1 MRIFFFQVLHVSP
14 KFPYLASWCLLPP
27 TWPHPVH
34 LDLLGHHINL
44 NDNNNDPMA
53 TMTII
58 FTSSH
63 HHGATTT
70 NAAKQRWPPWPSP
83 HHVTTGIELPPPTMA
98 LQPIMTNA
106 TTFTLCAVVTRSPWQ
121 WHIKTTTTYITMMH
135 QNATT
140 MTTTTW
146 RQYFLLLV
154 FFFFFFFFF
163 HSFTNVHTELHYH
176 PGQPRRQ
183 WPTMTM
189 TKWPPQPNDGQCN
202 EDDNGWGEQWRKW
215 AH

>member
-1 MRIFFFQVLHVSP
+1 MRIFFFQVLHASP
-14 KFPYLASWCLLPP
+14 KFPYPASWCLLPP
-27 TWPHPVH
+27 TWPHLVL

-44 NDNNNDPMA
+44 NDDNDDPM
-53 TMTII
+53 TTTTIT

-63 HHGATTT
+63 HHSTAAT
-70 NAAKQRWPPWPSP
+70 NPAKQRWPPWPSP
-83 HHVTTGIELPPPTMA
+83 HHVTTGIELPPPTTA

-154 FFFFFFFFF
+154 HFFSYFFLPFF
-163 HSFTNVHTELHYH
+163 Y
-176 PGQPRRQ
+176 
-183 WPTMTM
+183 
-189 TKWPPQPNDGQCN
+189 
-202 EDDNGWGEQWRKW
+202 
-215 AH
+215 